1 MRTLFGIAGSL
12 LALSVFLWAAPKPET
27 GSMHSQGEGPQFRC
41 QLGQRLGSEKDSLR
55 LIAAISVPYDNLVF
69 QRSDSGFT
77 VRFEL
82 VTTVFKKDTMVD
94 ERISSLVVNTPDY
107 AETNSRTKNAAH
119 VDEFRVAAGDYR
131 VRVILTLQDESRR
144 KSRWEGTLSL
154 PPSDPL
160 LRLSDLYWIS
170 EDRNLV
176 ELGVPRLIE
185 NFSTSDDIARARA
198 QLFSAGK
205 DSIAL
210 TWTLLGERA
219 DTVRVHRRMV
229 LPTGEIQNV
238 EDTIHIKGRPAQRY
252 TLWLEAMGNGRRET
266 RAMRFN
272 VRIPGITSL
281 VTDLDQAI
289 RQLKYVASSEE
300 YSRLKQAQP
309 VDRERLFKEF
319 WKKRAEELRADVNDV
334 MESFYGRVQYA
345 NEHFRTNHEGWDT
358 DRGHIY
364 ILYGEPTDIERHPFE
379 AGSYPYEV
387 WYYSSLAKRF
397 MFVDY
402 TGFGDYNLVTPEWG
416 Y

>member
-1 MRTLFGIAGSL
+1 MRTFFGIAASL
-12 LALSVFLWAAPKPET
+12 LTLSVFLAAAPKPEP
-27 GSMHSQGEGPQFRC
+27 GSLRSLGDGPQFRC

-55 LIAAISVPYDNLVF
+55 LIAAVSVPYDNLVF
-69 QRSDSGFT
+69 QRSDSGFS

-82 VTTVFKKDTMVD
+82 VTDIFKKDTLVD
-94 ERISSLVVNTPDY
+94 ERISALVVNTPDY
-107 AETNSRTKNAAH
+107 AETNSRTKFAAH
-119 VDEFRVAAGDYR
+119 VDEFRVVPGDYR
-131 VRVILTLQDESRR
+131 VRVILTAQDEAHR

-170 EDRNLV
+170 EDRSLM

-185 NFSTSDDIARARA
+185 NFSTSDEIAHARA
-198 QLFSAGK
+198 QLFSVGK
-205 DSIAL
+205 EPIEL
-210 TWTLLGERA
+210 TWALLGERA
-219 DTVRVHRRMV
+219 DTASVRHGIIM
-229 LPTGEIQNV
+229 PTGEIQNV

-252 TLWLEAMGNGRRET
+252 ALWLEAKGNGRRET

-289 RQLKYVASSEE
+289 RQLKYVASSDE
-300 YSRLKQAQP
+300 YSRLRQAQP
-309 VDRERLFKEF
+309 YDRERLFKEF
-319 WKKRAEELRADVNDV
+319 WKKRADDLHADVNDV
-334 MESFYGRVQYA
+334 MESYYGRVLYA
-345 NEHFRTNHEGWDT
+345 NEHFRTNREGWDT

-364 ILYGEPTDIERHPFE
+364 VLYGEPTDIERHPFE